1 VTVAFV
7 AGRVLTGKGGAPEKP
22 APVPERVLAF
32 DALAERFP
40 PRPTPRGW
48 PQTGYDRGQVL
59 ELASSP
65 RFGFGLS
72 RLESNRRGLPLLL
85 DWLAGQEGGTWQER
99 WMSSGADGDGEG
111 WAAGL
116 AAWLESRGMLTG
128 DRLRHIAA
136 CLMVLVGADVLR
148 PSVSWLLTGGKN
160 RKFALD
166 MVRARDSEGFGKLH
180 LACEQDP
187 GISALAEAHTVF
199 RCTVVVTAKGGKL
212 ADITVGDVMELF
224 GTEDR
229 CRTDWHSR
237 HATFK
242 VLRDMGVLGP
252 GVPSLRELRN
262 IGQLSAEELV
272 DRYPVVCRPVR
283 DLLVGY
289 LKERQ
294 PSVDYGTLGSLSF
307 ALVRC
312 FWADLE
318 AHHPGIDSLRLG
330 PEVASAWKA
339 RVRTKKVITR
349 TGHGDAVEVSAERL
363 GYFDVL
369 STVRAFY
376 LDLAEW
382 AQDDPGRWGPWAA
395 PCPVRRHELSRRK
408 FLRQRKARMDARTRE
423 RLPVLPQLLRAA
435 HQWRRDAAVL
445 LAAGREVPPGEQFEA
460 AGEALVRVA
469 MVRGRTSE
477 GNVWAEGPAG
487 SRRRLLN
494 REEEH
499 AFWAWAVIEVLRFTG
514 LRVEELLELSHH
526 SLVKYSL
533 PTTGELVPLLQ
544 VAPSKTDAERLLV
557 VSPEL
562 ADVLSEVIG
571 RVRGE
576 DGAVPLVR
584 AWDYHE
590 HVWLAPSPLLF
601 QHRVRS
607 ENREFTV
614 SSINDLIN
622 EALAR
627 TGLVGADGKPLHCSP
642 HDFRRM
648 FITEAVMNGLPPHI
662 AQAIAGHHNLSTT
675 MGYKAVYPEEALQ
688 AHLAFLARR
697 RALRPSEEYRTPTEE
712 EWQAFFGHF
721 ERRKVSIGTCG
732 RAFGTPCIHEHACV
746 RCALL
751 WPDPAQHGRLEELRD
766 NLIARISEAKYEG
779 WLGEVEGL
787 EVSLAGAEDK
797 LGQLHRRTDRVD
809 RNVAAGK

>member
-1 VTVAFV
+1 MTVAFV

-571 RVRGE
+571 RSPGRRRGGPP
-576 DGAVPLVR
+576 GARLGLPRACLAGTVTFVVP
-584 AWDYHE
+584 
-590 HVWLAPSPLLF
+590 APSAVREPGVHGQLYKRPH
-601 QHRVRS
+601 QRSTSAHR
-607 ENREFTV
+607 
-614 SSINDLIN
+614 
-622 EALAR
+622 AR
-627 TGLVGADGKPLHCSP
+627 GG
-642 HDFRRM
+642 RR
-648 FITEAVMNGLPPHI
+648 
-662 AQAIAGHHNLSTT
+662 QAT
-675 MGYKAVYPEEALQ
+675 ALQ
-688 AHLAFLARR
+688 PSRFPADVHHRSRHERPAPAHRPGDRRPPQPEHHHGLQGRLPRRGAPGTPSVPGPPPRTPPERGIPNPHRGGVASLFRPLREAQGLHRHMRAGLRDAVHPRARL
-697 RALRPSEEYRTPTEE
+697 RALRSFM
-712 EWQAFFGHF
+712 A
-721 ERRKVSIGTCG
+721 
-732 RAFGTPCIHEHACV
+732 
-746 RCALL
+746 
-751 WPDPAQHGRLEELRD
+751 
-766 NLIARISEAKYEG
+766 
-779 WLGEVEGL
+779 
-787 EVSLAGAEDK
+787 
-797 LGQLHRRTDRVD
+797 
-809 RNVAAGK
+809 